1 MRVGHFTSHTGR
13 TEFQRRYAEAMA
25 LLPEPDALTDV
36 NTPFGTVRTFRFGP
50 PSEAPFVVVPG
61 MGAPASLWAANIA
74 GLAAH
79 RTVYALDTLGGPG
92 ASMQRVPIR
101 TTADQVLWLRSF
113 LDAGDL
119 GSVHLVGTSLGAWHA
134 LVLAARA
141 PDRLASLA
149 LVEPTHTLARIPPPV
164 AVASLGASVTGSDRL
179 RRRFRTLTGGRPGAD
194 DPVSR
199 LVETGMRTF
208 SSALPSP
215 TYPGD
220 DELRSVRIPVLA
232 LLGGRSAMHDAAK
245 ARARAERLL
254 PDVRVEVW
262 PEASHA
268 LPAEYPEA
276 TAERLVAHANEVD
289 ALITA
294 GTGASTHR

>member
-1 MRVGHFTSHTGR
+1 MRVGHFTGHAGR

-25 LLPEPDALTDV
+25 LLPEPDLLTDV
-36 NTPFGTVRTFRFGP
+36 NTPFGTVRTLRFGP
-50 PSEAPFVVVPG
+50 PSDAPFVIVPG

-79 RTVYALDTLGGPG
+79 RTVFALDAFGGPG

-101 TTADQVLWLRSF
+101 TTADQVHWLRAF
-113 LDAGDL
+113 LDAGGL
-119 GSVHLVGTSLGAWHA
+119 PSVHLVGTSLGAWHA
-134 LVLAARA
+134 LLLAARA
-141 PDRLASLA
+141 PGRLASLA
-149 LVEPTHTLARIPPPV
+149 LVEPTHTLARIPPSV
-164 AVASLGASVTGSDRL
+164 ALASLGASASGPEWL
-179 RRRFRTLTGGRPGAD
+179 RRRFLTLTGGRPGAD

-208 SSALPSP
+208 SPALPAP
-215 TYPGD
+215 AYPGD
-220 DELRSVRIPVLA
+220 DDLRAVRVPVLA
-232 LLGGRSAMHDAAK
+232 LLGGRSVMHDAAR

-268 LPAEYPEA
+268 LPVEYPEA
-276 TAERLVAHANEVD
+276 TVERLVAHAEAVD
-289 ALITA
+289 AA
-294 GTGASTHR
+294 RSTDPLPR

>member
-13 TEFQRRYAEAMA
+13 TEFQHRYAEAMA
-25 LLPEPDALTDV
+25 MLPAPDALTDV

-50 PSEAPFVVVPG
+50 AAEAPFVIVPG

-74 GLAAH
+74 ALAAH

-101 TTADQVLWLRSF
+101 TTADQVHWLRAF
-113 LDAGDL
+113 LDVLDL
-119 GSVHLVGTSLGAWHA
+119 HSVHLIGTSLGAWHA
-134 LVLAARA
+134 LALAARA
-141 PDRLASLA
+141 PERLASVA
-149 LVEPTHTLARIPPPV
+149 LVEPTHTLDRLPPSV
-164 AVASLGASVTGSDRL
+164 ASASLGASPSAPQWL
-179 RRRFRTLTGGRPGAD
+179 RRRFIVATGGRPDAD

-208 SSALPSP
+208 SPALPAPSYP
-215 TYPGD
+215 TD
-220 DELRSVRIPVLA
+220 DDLRRVTLPVLA
-232 LLGGRSAMHDAAK
+232 LLGGRSTMLDAG
-245 ARARAERLL
+245 RARSRAQTLL

-262 PEASHA
+262 PQASHA

-276 TAERLVAHANEVD
+276 TVERLVAHASTAD
-289 ALITA
+289 AA
-294 GTGASTHR
+294 RSPEAAAR